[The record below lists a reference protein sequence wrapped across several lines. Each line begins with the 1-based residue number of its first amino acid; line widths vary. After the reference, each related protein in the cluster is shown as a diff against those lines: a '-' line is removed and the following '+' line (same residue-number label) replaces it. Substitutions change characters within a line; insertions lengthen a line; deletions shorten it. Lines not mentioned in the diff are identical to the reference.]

1 MGNFTV
7 YHGKF
12 LCHECKVEVRS
23 LRLYPE
29 TKTAT
34 WMCPSKHLSSVK
46 FGKQKWKGNDGEE

>member
-1 MGNFTV
+1 MASYTV

-12 LCHECKVEVRS
+12 TCHECKSEVKS

-34 WMCPSKHLSSVK
+34 WMCQSKHLSTVK
-46 FGKQKWKGNDGEE
+46 FGKQKYKANDREE

>member
-1 MGNFTV
+1 MANFTV

-12 LCHECKVEVRS
+12 ICHECKSDVRS

-34 WMCPSKHLSSVK
+34 WMCPNKHLSTVK
-46 FGKQKWKGNDGEE
+46 FGKQKYKVNDREE